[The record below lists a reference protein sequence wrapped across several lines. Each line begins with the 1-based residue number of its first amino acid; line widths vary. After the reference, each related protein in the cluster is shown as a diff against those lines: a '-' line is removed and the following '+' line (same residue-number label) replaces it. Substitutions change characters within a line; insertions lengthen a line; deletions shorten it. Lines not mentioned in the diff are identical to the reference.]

1 MAHNS
6 AKNMTWC
13 RLWHDMPT
21 DPKFRVV
28 AKRAGRPTAEVL
40 AIFTAMLAN
49 ASANEEERGTLRGW
63 CHEDIAAALDMETEH
78 AEAIYAAMQGKLLDG
93 DKLTGWERRQPKR
106 EREDNSGPR
115 VQAYRER
122 QKNVTP
128 CNASADDVTPR
139 NALDEKRE
147 EEKREDKIITKPARI
162 ELDAASGP
170 SEIDGLNGST
180 KLIVDQMAEWLS
192 PWAPDFRLAHKTVAD
207 AVQLYGS
214 QSVRD
219 GFADLKAKHAD
230 GDVRAMTVTAFY
242 GFVKRAK
249 EGRQSAK
256 PQTATEKYRDGQRK
270 AMALIEKKFGGVR

>member
-40 AIFTAMLAN
+40 AVFTAMLAN
-49 ASANEEERGTLRGW
+49 ASANEDERGTLRGW
-63 CHEDIAAALDMETEH
+63 CHEDIAAALDMEPEH
-78 AEAIYAAMQGKLLDG
+78 AEAIFKAMQGKLLEG
-93 DKLTGWERRQPKR
+93 DQLTGWERRQPKR
-106 EREDNSGPR
+106 EREDNSAPR
-115 VQAYRER
+115 VAAHRER
-122 QKNVTP
+122 KQNVTP
-128 CNASADDVTPR
+128 CNASADPVTPR
-139 NALDEKRE
+139 NALEERRE